1 QVIALSATLTE
12 KMMQDIE
19 VITKRQFKIHK
30 EGLNR
35 SNIMYHH
42 VNFDDEKEKD
52 HYLLDTIKDSG
63 PTIIYVSSK
72 KKCHELA

>member
-1 QVIALSATLTE
+1 
-12 KMMQDIE
+12 MMVDIE
-19 VITKRQFKIHK
+19 IITKRHFKIHK

-42 VNFDDEKEKD
+42 VNFDSEEEKD
-52 HYLLDTIKDSG
+52 HYLLDALKDSG

-72 KKCHELA
+72 KNVMN